1 MEKSEERTKLV
12 EREIKLLAEI
22 GKLFN
27 GYSKAFRKMFY
38 EIELPDRVAWFE
50 EVYREALFEKAQGAI

>member
-1 MEKSEERTKLV
+1 MEKTEERRKLV

-38 EIELPDRVAWFE
+38 EIELPERVAWLE
-50 EVYREALFEKAQGAI
+50 EVYREALFEKSIGEL

>member
-22 GKLFN
+22 GKLLN
-27 GYSKAFRKMFY
+27 GYSKTFRKMFY
-38 EIELPDRVAWFE
+38 EIELPERVVWLE
-50 EVYREALFEKAQGAI
+50 EVYREALFERAQGAI